1 MVKKDVNENVE
12 LTQESEE
19 SMKDFLEKKKIYIFN
34 FVLIFPLKI
43 VILI

>member
-19 SMKDFLEKKKIYIFN
+19 SMKDFLEKKKSMYI
-34 FVLIFPLKI
+34 
-43 VILI
+43 